1 MQLTSLKDAQA
12 PTSTQTLYIFH
23 AATSSAQV
31 SWPCIFSSKT
41 CGVRFSAPGPRRRSI
56 SSVPL
61 SIGHICKKKKTE
73 VLDQTVD
80 LEISVAD
87 IMQVVS
93 QIHLQVLISLP
104 RQPRLLRM
112 NSSSTSPT
120 ELLIHSRLLANDVD
134 INAHLQ
140 NVQATLS
147 HSMNTQEGMLSEA
160 NTAGA
165 PIVPAH

>member
-1 MQLTSLKDAQA
+1 MQ
-12 PTSTQTLYIFH
+12 
-23 AATSSAQV
+23 
-31 SWPCIFSSKT
+31 
-41 CGVRFSAPGPRRRSI
+41 
-56 SSVPL
+56 
-61 SIGHICKKKKTE
+61 KKKTE

-93 QIHLQVLISLP
+93 QIHLQLLISLP

-147 HSMNTQEGMLSEA
+147 HSMNTQGGMLSEA